1 MTAAAPSAAATDAPL
16 PPISMGDEPVPEL
29 INDDARFEMRWG
41 GAIAFGFFVLF
52 LGWAAITPLDA
63 GAYAVGSI
71 AVTGNRQA
79 VQYREGGT
87 VTALYAKDGDTVKK
101 GQLLAEIS
109 TDELRGAERGIAA
122 QTITL
127 LAQRA
132 RLMAERD
139 GRTGF
144 AAPPEFAALTG
155 ADKATANDA
164 MLMQRKQF
172 EVRRLSLVTQQ
183 GVLTQRISQ
192 LSEQINGF
200 TRQLDANRQ
209 QQKLI
214 ADELVG
220 MKKLR
225 DQGYA
230 PENRVRALERDA
242 AGLAGEDG
250 SYQAQIARSS
260 EAIGEAKM
268 QGVSLIRQMQEEVA
282 TQLRDVQVQL
292 DELQPKW
299 ISAKQ
304 QLARA
309 EVRAPAGGKVIGT
322 TIFTVGGVVS
332 PGQVLMEIVPQD
344 KALIIAANV
353 KPDDADDLRVG
364 QKTQIRFSAL
374 HERDLPILMGKVME
388 ISPDAFTDEKSGQ
401 RYFKAQ
407 VSVPPEE
414 LAKIVKV
421 RGTATGLTPGLPVQV
436 LIPLEKRTALAYLF
450 EPLLQTFWKAG
461 REH

>member
-1 MTAAAPSAAATDAPL
+1 MTDAAQVASGAPL
-16 PPISMGDEPVPEL
+16 PPISLGEEPVPAL
-29 INDDARFEMRWG
+29 LSDDPKFEMRWG
-41 GAIAFGFFVLF
+41 GAIVFAFFGLF

-87 VTALYAKDGDTVKK
+87 ITAIYAKDGDTVQK
-101 GQLLAEIS
+101 GQLLAEIG
-109 TDELRGAERGIAA
+109 TDELRGVERGIAA

-132 RLMAERD
+132 RLLAERD
-139 GRTGF
+139 GRAGF
-144 AAPPEFAALTG
+144 AAPPEFATLTG
-155 ADKATANDA
+155 EDKETAAEA
-164 MLMQRKQF
+164 MRMQRKQF
-172 EVRRLSLVTQQ
+172 EVRRLSLTTQQ
-183 GVLTQRISQ
+183 GVLSQRISQ

-200 TRQLDANRQ
+200 NRQLDANRRQ
-209 QQKLI
+209 QQLI
-214 ADELVG
+214 EDELTG

-230 PENRVRALERDA
+230 PENRVRSLERDA
-242 AGLAGEDG
+242 AGLAGQDG
-250 SYQAQIARSS
+250 SLQADMARSN

-282 TQLRDVQVQL
+282 SQLRDVQVQL

-309 EVRAPAGGKVIGT
+309 EVRAPASGKIVGT

-332 PGQVLMEIVPQD
+332 PGQVLMEVVPQD
-344 KALIIAANV
+344 KALIIQASV

-374 HERDLPILMGKVME
+374 HERDLPILLGRVEE
-388 ISPDAFTDEKSGQ
+388 ISADAFTDEKSGQ

-414 LAKIVKV
+414 MAKIIKV
-421 RGTATGLTPGLPVQV
+421 RGTSTGITPGLPVQV
-436 LIPLEKRTALAYLF
+436 LIPLEKRTALGYLF

>member
-1 MTAAAPSAAATDAPL
+1 MTDAASAPL
-16 PPISMGDEPVPEL
+16 PPISLDAEPVPDL
-29 INDDARFEMRWG
+29 LTDDPKFEMRWG
-41 GAIAFGFFVLF
+41 GAIVFVFFGLF

-87 VTALYAKDGDTVKK
+87 ITAIYAKDGDVVKK
-101 GQLLAEIS
+101 GQLLVEIG

-132 RLMAERD
+132 RLLAERD
-139 GRTGF
+139 GRAGF

-155 ADKATANDA
+155 QDRETAADA

-172 EVRRLSLVTQQ
+172 EVRGLSLTTQQ
-183 GVLTQRISQ
+183 GVLGQRIGQ
-192 LSEQINGF
+192 LTEQINGLN
-200 TRQLDANRQ
+200 RQLDANRQ

-214 ADELVG
+214 ADELAG
-220 MKKLR
+220 MRKLR

-242 AGLAGEDG
+242 AGLTGQDG
-250 SYQAQIARSS
+250 SLNADIARSS

-268 QGVSLIRQMQEEVA
+268 QGVSLVRQMQEEVA
-282 TQLRDVQVQL
+282 GQLRDVQVQL

-309 EVRAPAGGKVIGT
+309 EVRAPAGGKVIGA

-344 KALIIAANV
+344 KALIIQANV

-364 QKTQIRFSAL
+364 QKTQVRFSAL
-374 HERDLPILMGKVME
+374 HERDLPILIGRVDE
-388 ISPDAFTDEKSGQ
+388 ISADAFTDEKSGQ

-407 VSVPPEE
+407 VTVPPEE
-414 LAKIVKV
+414 MAKIVKV
-421 RGTATGLTPGLPVQV
+421 RGSATGITPGLPVQV

>member
-1 MTAAAPSAAATDAPL
+1 MTDTAAAAAAPL
-16 PPISMGDEPVPEL
+16 PPISMADEPIPDL
-29 INDDARFEMRWG
+29 LPDDARFEMRWG
-41 GAIAFGFFVLF
+41 GAIAIGFFVIF

-63 GAYAVGSI
+63 GAYAMGSI

-87 VTALYAKDGDTVKK
+87 VTAIYAKDGDTVVK

-132 RLMAERD
+132 RLTAERD
-139 GRTGF
+139 GRAGF

-155 ADKATANDA
+155 ADRVTANEA
-164 MLMQRKQF
+164 MIMQRKQF

-200 TRQLDANRQ
+200 NRQLDANRQ
-209 QQKLI
+209 QQQLI
-214 ADELVG
+214 GDELTG

-230 PENRVRALERDA
+230 PENRVRSLERDA
-242 AGLAGEDG
+242 AGLAGQDG
-250 SYQAQIARSS
+250 SLQADMARSN

-282 TQLRDVQVQL
+282 GQLRDVQVQL

-299 ISAKQ
+299 VSAKQ

-309 EVRAPAGGKVIGT
+309 EVRAPAGGKVIAT

-374 HERDLPILMGKVME
+374 HERDLPILEGRVME

-407 VSVPPEE
+407 VSVPPSEI
-414 LAKIVKV
+414 AKIIKV
-421 RGTATGLTPGLPVQV
+421 RGSATGISPGLPVQV